1 MKKSDF
7 LIYGSTLIFS
17 YLFYLQGLGLNLAVF
32 SIWLVLASFISNP
45 EKLKNKNAWFV
56 AILTLIAAGS
66 MTYYGNVLSIIAC
79 FFCIVLLFG
88 MTLSTK
94 TGILVGLINGLFTLL
109 MGTYNTIFGK
119 VEERIKTRQVHKDHE
134 ENEQKRSYKWGLI
147 AIPIAVVILFF
158 TLYRSAN
165 PIFKN
170 LTDKIDLSW
179 ISFAWISFTLM
190 GYYLLYGGFQ
200 NQSISKLSDF
210 ENRENWNIEE
220 SNVKQIQW
228 AGKLLA
234 YKDEFFTAKIMFIL
248 LNVLILIVN
257 AGDLQFLTVSREIP
271 EGMTFADFLH
281 QGVGVLIFSVIISIA
296 LVLFVFRGKLNFES
310 NQKSIKIWA
319 YAWLAQNIIMLIS
332 VAGKNAMYISAYGLT
347 YKRIGVY
354 VYVFLTAI
362 GLILTMY
369 KIAKAQSNYGLVRS
383 TSLAFMTVL
392 VISTPFDWDNMII
405 KCNQDMKKEIDIYYL
420 LSLSDRTIP
429 ALWEMKD
436 NIPSLYDRKLF
447 ELRLIHKTKLFLAK
461 ENNKSWKEWSYANS
475 QAKSKLGNY

>member
-17 YLFYLQGLGLNLAVF
+17 YLFYLQGLGLNLAIF
-32 SIWLVLASFISNP
+32 SIWLVLASFICNP

-56 AILTLIAAGS
+56 SVLTMIAAGS
-66 MTYYGNVLSIIAC
+66 MAYYGNVLSIIAC
-79 FFCIVLLFG
+79 FFCVVLLFG
-88 MTLSTK
+88 MTLTAK
-94 TGILVGLINGLFTLL
+94 TGVIVGILNGLFTLL
-109 MGTYNTIFGK
+109 MGTYNSIFGK
-119 VEERIKTRQVHKDHE
+119 VEERIKAKQTPAYQEV
-134 ENEQKRSYKWGLI
+134 NEQKRSYKWGLI
-147 AIPIAVVILFF
+147 AIPIGVVILFF

-179 ISFAWISFTLM
+179 ISFAWISFTLI

-200 NQSISKLSDF
+200 NQSIAKLTDF

-220 SNVKQIQW
+220 SKVKQIQW

-257 AGDLQFLTVSREIP
+257 VGDLQFLTVSREIP

-281 QGVGVLIFSVIISIA
+281 QGVGVLIFSVVISIA
-296 LVLFVFRGKLNFES
+296 LVLFVFRGQLNFES

-319 YAWLAQNIIMLIS
+319 YAWLAQNIIMLVS

-354 VYVFLTAI
+354 VYVLLTAI
-362 GLILTMY
+362 GLILTIN
-369 KIAKAQSNYGLVRS
+369 KIAKAQKNYGLVRS
-383 TSLAFMTVL
+383 TSFAFMTVFIL
-392 VISTPFDWDNMII
+392 STPFDWDNMII

-429 ALWEMKD
+429 ALWDMKD

-461 ENNKSWKEWSYANS
+461 ENNKSWKEWSFANARTRT
-475 QAKSKLGNY
+475 QLINH